1 LWEKKVTR
9 VIRLRTSLLI
19 GLLALGAAN
28 LGWSQSRRPIVSS
41 VDVQV
46 PSPPIPVSIAGKRHL
61 AYELHIA
68 NFRSSEITLTR
79 VEVSDAARGSRLAAF
94 QDAELDR
101 RLGRPGVPPD
111 TSGKRVIGAGMR
123 AVVYL
128 WLPLDNAVA
137 TPSRLRHKVEL
148 DVARASRLEHTIVET
163 SESDVRRDRPV
174 VLNPPLRGGPWVALY
189 DPMMIGGHRTA
200 IYAIDGR
207 ARIPARFAIDWV
219 RLENDGTHARGDKSQ
234 IANWHGYGAEA
245 LAVAD
250 GAVVEAK
257 DDIAED
263 PCPSCGPQAPIPLEN
278 VSGNF
283 VCLDLGGGR
292 YAFYEHLKRGSVRVK
307 AGDRVKSGQVIGLL
321 GNSGG
326 SSSGPHLHFHVADSQ
341 SELGGEGVPYIFKG
355 FNVIGAYKEIGG
367 FASGERWSA
376 AAPDTGG
383 TRIRELPAPNTVVI
397 FPTDGRKASIA
408 KRKNGP

>member
-1 LWEKKVTR
+1 MAR
-9 VIRLRTSLLI
+9 VVKLRTYLLV
-19 GLLALGAAN
+19 GLLAFGAAS
-28 LGWSQSRRPIVSS
+28 LGRSQSRRPIIHS

-61 AYELHIA
+61 AYELHVT

-79 VEVSDAARGSRLAAF
+79 VEVSDAFRRSRLAGF

-101 RLGRPGVPPD
+101 LLGGPGAPPD
-111 TSGKRVIGAGMR
+111 KSERRVIGAGKR

-128 WLPLDNAVA
+128 WLALDGAVA

-148 DVARASRLEHTIVET
+148 DVIRGSRREHTIVEAGE
-163 SESDVRRDRPV
+163 SEVRRDRPI
-174 VLNPPLRGGPWVALY
+174 VLAPPLRGGPWVALY
-189 DPMMIGGHRTA
+189 DPMMAGGHRTA
-200 IYAIDGR
+200 IYAVDGR

-219 RLENDGTHARGDKSQ
+219 RLETDGTCARGDKSQ

-250 GAVVEAK
+250 AIVVEAK

-263 PCPSCGPQAPIPLEN
+263 PCLSCGSRTPIPLES

-292 YAFYEHLKRGSVRVK
+292 YAFYEHLKRGGVRVK
-307 AGDRVKSGQVIGLL
+307 TGDRVKSGQVIGLL

-326 SSSGPHLHFHVADSQ
+326 SSSGPHLHFHVADAQ
-341 SELGGEGVPYIFKG
+341 SELAGEGVPYVFRGFK
-355 FNVIGAYKEIGG
+355 VVGAYEEIGG
-367 FASGERWSA
+367 FASGERWGP
-376 AAPDTGG
+376 APPGADGM
-383 TRIRELPAPNTVVI
+383 RNHELPAPNTVVV
-397 FPTDGRKASIA
+397 FPIK
-408 KRKNGP
+408 

>member
-1 LWEKKVTR
+1 VIR

-19 GLLALGAAN
+19 GLLALGAAS

-41 VDVQV
+41 VDVNV

-61 AYELHIA
+61 AYELHIT

-79 VEVSDAARGSRLAAF
+79 VEVSDAVRGNRLAAY

-101 RLGRPGVPPD
+101 LLGRPGAPPD
-111 TSGKRVIGAGMR
+111 TSRRRVIGAGMR

-128 WLPLDNAVA
+128 WLALDDAVA

-148 DVARASRLEHTIVET
+148 DVPRASRQERTIVEAG
-163 SESDVRRDRPV
+163 ESDVRRYRPI
-174 VLNPPLRGGPWVALY
+174 VLDPPLRGGPWVALY
-189 DPMMIGGHRTA
+189 DPKMVGGHRTA
-200 IYAIDGR
+200 IYAVNGR

-219 RLENDGTHARGDKSQ
+219 RLENDGTYARGDKSQ

-250 GAVVEAK
+250 GAIVEAK
-257 DDIAED
+257 DDIAEN
-263 PCPSCGPQAPIPLEN
+263 PCLSCEPQAPIPLEN

-307 AGDRVKSGQVIGLL
+307 VGDRVKSGQVIGSL

-326 SSSGPHLHFHVADSQ
+326 SSSGPHLHFHVADAQ
-341 SELGGEGVPYIFKG
+341 SELAGDGLPYVFRGFKVVG
-355 FNVIGAYKEIGG
+355 AYEEIGA
-367 FASGERWSA
+367 FASDERWGSA
-376 AAPDTGG
+376 PHGAGG
-383 TRIRELPAPNTVVI
+383 MRRRELPAPNTVVI
-397 FPTDGRKASIA
+397 FPTEGYSLRQFY
-408 KRKNGP
+408 RFE

>member
-1 LWEKKVTR
+1 VTR
-9 VIRLRTSLLI
+9 VIMLRTSLLI

-28 LGWSQSRRPIVSS
+28 LGWSQSRRPIISS
-41 VDVQV
+41 LDVQV

-61 AYELHIA
+61 AYELHIT

-79 VEVSDAARGSRLAAF
+79 VEVSDVVRGSRLAAF

-101 RLGRPGVPPD
+101 LLGRPGAPPD

-128 WLPLDNAVA
+128 WLALDDAVA

-148 DVARASRLEHTIVET
+148 DVARASRHEHTIVEAG
-163 SESDVRRDRPV
+163 ESDVRRDRPI
-174 VLNPPLRGGPWVALY
+174 VLDPPLLGGPWVALY

-200 IYAIDGR
+200 IYAVNGR

-219 RLENDGTHARGDKSQ
+219 RLENDGTNARGDKSQ

-257 DDIAED
+257 DDVAED
-263 PCPSCGPQAPIPLEN
+263 PCLSCGPRAPIPLEN

-307 AGDRVKSGQVIGLL
+307 VGDRVKSGQVIGLL

-326 SSSGPHLHFHVADSQ
+326 SSSGPHLHFHVADAQ
-341 SELGGEGVPYIFKG
+341 SELAGDGLPFVFRGFKVVG
-355 FNVIGAYKEIGG
+355 AYEEIGA
-367 FASGERWSA
+367 FASGERWGSA
-376 AAPDTGG
+376 PPSVGG
-383 TRIRELPAPNTVVI
+383 MRNLELPSPNTVVI
-397 FPTDGRKASIA
+397 FPAEGRKASMA
-408 KRKNGP
+408 K